1 MPDQMHVRADVS
13 RRQILQKILSGAIV
27 GVAAQAGIGLAFP
40 HKGYAQSSLS
50 PDAALH
56 ALLAGNQRMVANQP
70 TSIEHDLT
78 ILREHTVDKQEP
90 FAGVLAC
97 ADSRVPVELIF
108 DQTIGHLFVT
118 RVAGNMVTP
127 EVIAGLEYGVAVLG
141 IKALLVLGHSGCGA
155 VKAAMKANAAPG
167 QISVLYQH
175 LQPGVARSG
184 GNIEKAIEANAR
196 IQAELLRTSSPVIR
210 EAIKAGEL
218 KVEAAVYDLATGKV
232 TVG

>member
-1 MPDQMHVRADVS
+1 MSDQKHVRADVS

-27 GVAAQAGIGLAFP
+27 GVAAQAGMGLPFP
-40 HKGYAQSSLS
+40 QKGHAQSNLS
-50 PDAALH
+50 PDGALQT
-56 ALLAGNQRMVANQP
+56 LLAGNQRMVANRP
-70 TSIEHDLT
+70 TSIEQDLT

-90 FAGVLAC
+90 FAGILAC

-127 EVIAGLEYGVAVLG
+127 EVIAGLEYGVTVLG
-141 IKALLVLGHSGCGA
+141 IKTLLVLGHSGCGA

-167 QISVLYQH
+167 QISALYQH
-175 LQPGVARSG
+175 LQPGVAQSG
-184 GNIEKAIEANAR
+184 GNIDKAVEANAR

-210 EAIKAGEL
+210 DAIKAGEL
-218 KVEAAVYDLATGKV
+218 KVEAAVYDLATGIV
-232 TVG
+232 TLK